1 MGDTANVIHL
11 IPAHRSRPAD
21 DPIFSLHKEA
31 TQRKARGEAVIDA
44 TIGVLLD
51 EDGALAVL
59 PTAARAVREVP
70 AVEWA
75 TYAPIAGTPE
85 FLRAVVDDLFAN
97 EPEMKRAAVAVAT
110 PGGTGAIRHAIA
122 NFLEPGQALLTTSWF
137 WAPYRTL
144 CDEADRRFET
154 FEMFDGQGKLNAE
167 ALDVAIAH
175 QLKTQN
181 RALAVLNDPAHNPT
195 GYSMSDDDW
204 AGVAERVARRSAEGP
219 VTLLVDCAYLLYGA
233 RDPRAFL
240 RHLRPLVGRATLLF
254 AWSASKSFTHY
265 GLRVGALV
273 ACVGGDTERSMVEA
287 ALSYSCRGTW
297 SNCNRGGLAAIA
309 RLIADPEMARACALE
324 REQAKGLL
332 RARVD
337 AFNAHARA
345 RGLKHPR
352 YEGGFFV
359 TVFADR
365 PHETADAMRAKGV
378 YVLPQLPTSPAG
390 PPAGAPRGAL
400 RIALCSVANPDVARL
415 VEVLADVLAIPT

>member
-1 MGDTANVIHL
+1 VIHL
-11 IPAHRSRPAD
+11 IPSHQGRPAD

-31 TQRKARGEAVIDA
+31 TQRRARGDRVVDA

-51 EDGALAVL
+51 EDGALAIL

-70 AVEWA
+70 SAEWA
-75 TYAPIAGTPE
+75 AYAPIAGSPE
-85 FLRAVVDDLFAN
+85 FLRAVVDDLFEG

-122 NFLEPGQALLTTSWF
+122 NFLEPGQAALTTSWY

-144 CDEADRRFET
+144 CDEADRKLET
-154 FEMFDGQGKLNAE
+154 FEMFDAQGRLDAG
-167 ALDVAIAH
+167 ALDAGIAR
-175 QLKTQN
+175 QLKVQR

-195 GYSMSDDDW
+195 GYSMSDDEW
-204 AGVAERVARRSAEGP
+204 SAVADAIARRAADGP
-219 VTLLVDCAYLLYGA
+219 VTLLVDCAYFLYGA

-273 ACVGGDTERSMVEA
+273 ACVGDDAERAMVRS

-297 SNCNRGGLAAIA
+297 SNCNRGGLAAIT
-309 RLIADPEMARACALE
+309 RLLADPEMARACAAE
-324 REQAKGLL
+324 REQAKASL

-337 AFNAHARA
+337 AFNARA
-345 RGLKHPR
+345 RDRGLRHPR

-365 PHETADAMRAKGV
+365 PHEKAEAMRAQGV
-378 YVLPQLPTSPAG
+378 YVLPQLPASPAG
-390 PPAGAPRGAL
+390 AAGIPGAARGAL
-400 RIALCSVANPDVARL
+400 RIALCSVADRDVTPL
-415 VEVLADVLAIPT
+415 VDALAAVLAAPA